1 MTQSKDEAREQARR
15 VAHNRDHSRRGREER
30 RRRLVLIT
38 TFTAII
44 VSVVAAIS
52 GVLYDR
58 VYVPSKSVATAA
70 GQSLSRS
77 GYVTEKRLNLASQIA
92 QNILL
97 ASFGGQFAERFQ
109 QQNPYLET
117 EVKGL
122 SVANEPDGAIVQ
134 QWVDRQLLMK
144 AAADEYQITQDDG
157 MADQAFIHDYG
168 QVFGA
173 AAAAADATPT
183 GATATPGGKEPTM
196 TIRPTQGAP
205 TASPDAAKAGTLVAP
220 ILDQIFKNYTESLKT
235 VGVTGKLTREDFQQA
250 LRLQYGRQVLIEAIK
265 AKLVPADGF
274 KASTEPTGYQTS
286 HILFRVD
293 VPEKATEAEIQA
305 LFEAKKPK
313 ALEVLAQIKAGAD
326 FAKTA
331 ATESED
337 YTSRK
342 KDGKMDT
349 FDKTGRSVAGTTFA
363 PEYVAA
369 TLALK
374 EGAVTADLVKTSFG
388 WHIIKLNTM
397 TVPSVDDQL
406 STARTAAF
414 EAWVPTLA
422 TKFPV
427 TYAVQPTETAVAAPT
442 TEAPVAP
449 TAALAGYPTDTPDP
463 AVTATVEAT
472 APMPTTTPTTTPTAT
487 KQP

>member
-1 MTQSKDEAREQARR
+1 MTQSKHEAREQARR

-58 VYVPSKSVATAA
+58 VYIPSKPVATAA
-70 GQSLSRS
+70 GQTLTRS
-77 GYVTEKRLNLASQIA
+77 GYVTEKRLNIASQIA

-109 QQNPYLET
+109 QQNPFLET
-117 EVKGL
+117 EIASL
-122 SVANEPDGAIVQ
+122 SVANEPDGAVVQ
-134 QWVDRQLLMK
+134 QWVDRQVLIK
-144 AAADEYQITQDDG
+144 AAADEYQVTQDDG
-157 MADQAFIHDYG
+157 MSDQAFIHDYG

-173 AAAAADATPT
+173 AAAAEATPT
-183 GATATPGGKEPTM
+183 GPTATAGGKEPTM

-235 VGVTGKLTREDFQQA
+235 VGVTGKLTRDDFQQA
-250 LRLQYGRQVLIEAIK
+250 LRLQYGRQVLIEAVK
-265 AKLVPADGF
+265 AKLVPTDGF
-274 KASTEPTGYQTS
+274 VPSTEPTGYQTS
-286 HILFRVD
+286 QILFRVD
-293 VPEKATEAEIQA
+293 VPENATEAQIQS
-305 LFEAKKPK
+305 LYDAKKPQ

-331 ATESED
+331 SSVSED

-342 KDGKMDT
+342 KEGKMDA

-374 EGAVTADLVKTSFG
+374 EGDVTSDIVKTTFG

-397 TVPSVDDQL
+397 TIPNVDDQL

-414 EAWVPTLA
+414 EAWVPTLL

-427 TYAVQPTETAVAAPT
+427 TYAVEPTETAVAAPT

-449 TAALAGYPTDTPDP
+449 TAALAGYPTDTPEP
-463 AVTATVEAT
+463 AVTATAVAT
-472 APMPTTTPTTTPTAT
+472 VLLPTTTPTAT